1 MYKLYII
8 ENDLKQESHFPM
20 MALFNEAAN
29 SDVVEF
35 LNNINNEVGSGYN
48 FTTCCFWSELDDY
61 DKQGISEFSGLLI
74 ETEAGEQLIIS
85 YFDLLYYLKLGCRSF
100 VADHPEFSSK
110 IAELVEE
117 FKVKYSNY
125 LNSDCGDK

>member
-1 MYKLYII
+1 MYKLFIT

-35 LNNINNEVGSGYN
+35 LNNINNEIGSGYN

-61 DKQGISEFSGLLI
+61 DKQDISEFIGLLI
-74 ETEAGEQLIIS
+74 ETEDGEQIVIS
-85 YFDLLYYLKLGCRSF
+85 YSDLLYYLELGCHSYI
-100 VADHPEFSSK
+100 ADHPNDTSK
-110 IAELVEE
+110 IAQLIEE

-125 LNSDCGDK
+125 LNTECGDK

>member
-61 DKQGISEFSGLLI
+61 DKQGIPEFSGLLI
-74 ETEAGEQLIIS
+74 ETEDGEQLVIS
-85 YFDLLYYLKLGCRSF
+85 YFDLLYYLKLGCHAF

-110 IAELVEE
+110 ITELIEE

-125 LNSDCGDK
+125 LDSNCGDK